1 MKKKLTIK
9 IKDPRLRKVRYELR
23 RLLQLAKSARLSE
36 ILEKERRLQQTEG
49 FWDRNHPD
57 YKRLHKETQELSSKE
72 NDLSYAY
79 NASIAFCPVCREGDK
94 DMTYNP
100 VSKKWFCIECYK
112 FNQEFEI
119 RQGRPELYP

>member
-23 RLLQLAKSARLSE
+23 RLLQLVKSAKIHE
-36 ILEKERRLQQTEG
+36 ILDKKKVVGETEG

-57 YKRLHKETQELSSKE
+57 YKRLHKQMQELASQE

-79 NASIAFCPVCREGDK
+79 NSSIAWCAVCQSADK

-100 VSKKWFCIECYK
+100 VSKKWFCIECYTS
-112 FNQEFEI
+112 NQRFEAS
-119 RQGRPELYP
+119 QGHPELYP